1 MAWQGK
7 VLGGVI
13 GFFGGGPVGALLGAV
28 VGHQF
33 DARADRRRATAD
45 LPAGSPYEIQQA
57 FFRTTFEVMG
67 HLAKADGRVS
77 PEEIR
82 AARGVMQELRLGERD
97 IEQAIAF
104 FTAGKRPD
112 YPLEARLYE
121 LRRLAGG
128 RADLMRTFVHIQ
140 LKTALSGDGLDM
152 PARTVLQRMC
162 AALGVSTFELLQLE
176 AILRM
181 QQAAGA
187 PGSGPLERGS
197 AQRLTEAYRVL
208 GVDRSASDAEV
219 TQAYRRLMSQNHPD
233 KLVAKGLPES
243 MMRVAQERTA
253 QILAAYETIRQSRG
267 LR

>member
-33 DARADRRRATAD
+33 DARSDRRQAAAE

-57 FFRTTFEVMG
+57 FFQTTFEVMG

-97 IEQAIAF
+97 VERAIAF

-112 YPLEARLYE
+112 YPLEVRLRE
-121 LRRLAGG
+121 LRRLSAGRG
-128 RADLMRTFVHIQ
+128 DLMRTFVHIQ
-140 LKTALSGDGLDM
+140 LKTALSGDGLDL
-152 PARTVLQRMC
+152 PVRAVLQRVC

-181 QQAAGA
+181 QRAAG
-187 PGSGPLERGS
+187 GPDTGALARGS
-197 AQRLTEAYRVL
+197 TQRLAEAYRVL

-253 QILAAYETIRQSRG
+253 QIRAAYETIRRGRGSR
-267 LR
+267 

>member
-33 DARADRRRATAD
+33 DARTDRRQAAAE
-45 LPAGSPYEIQQA
+45 LPGGSPYEIQQA
-57 FFRTTFEVMG
+57 FFQTTFEVMG

-82 AARGVMQELRLGERD
+82 AARAVMQELRLGERD
-97 IEQAIAF
+97 VERAIAF
-104 FTAGKRPD
+104 FTAGKQPD
-112 YPLEARLYE
+112 FPLEARLRE

-128 RADLMRTFVHIQ
+128 RADLMRTFVLIQ

-152 PARTVLQRMC
+152 AVRAMLQRIC
-162 AALGVSTFELLQLE
+162 SVLGVSAFELLQLE
-176 AILRM
+176 ALLRM
-181 QQAAGA
+181 QRATGA
-187 PGSGPLERGS
+187 PGAGALARGS
-197 AQRLTEAYRVL
+197 VQRLTEAYRVL
-208 GVDRSASDAEV
+208 GVDRNANDAEV
-219 TQAYRRLMSQNHPD
+219 TRAYRRLMSQNHPD

-253 QILAAYETIRQSRG
+253 QIRAAYETIRESRG